1 MASIEKRIDSE
12 GNTTY
17 RVRVRLK
24 GYPIQTATFARL
36 TDAKKWAQSTESAI
50 RERRHFK
57 TSEAK
62 RRTVAE
68 LIDRY
73 TKEVMPN
80 KKAGTQKDQ
89 RQQLQWWREKI
100 GAYSLADLSPALV
113 SEHRDKLLR
122 EPINDPGKP
131 TKTRTPA
138 RVNRYLAVLSHAFTI
153 AVREWQWLEDNPL
166 RKVSKL
172 KEPRGRVRFLSD
184 DGAAPDG
191 TTIEGERT
199 RLLKACR
206 ESRSPDLY
214 DAVVLALSTGA
225 RKMEILGLRWRQVD
239 LKRGLIVLEDTKN
252 DDRRGIPLAGH
263 ALEVMRKRA
272 KVMRIDTDLVF
283 PSPEKPKS
291 PEVPWQP
298 LDPRAAFGAALE
310 RAGIEDFRWH
320 DLRHSAASYLAMN
333 GASLPEIA
341 EVLGHKTLQMVK
353 RYSHLSADHTA
364 GVVARMNAKIFG
376 I

>member
-1 MASIEKRIDSE
+1 MASIQKRSDSE

-24 GYPIQTATFARL
+24 GYPIQTATFSRV

-73 TKEVMPN
+73 TKEVLPG
-80 KKAGTQKDQ
+80 KKDGTQRDQ
-89 RQQLQWWREKI
+89 RQQLQWWRDKL
-100 GAYSLADLSPALV
+100 GVYSLADLSPALV
-113 SEHRDKLLR
+113 SECRDKLSR
-122 EPINDPGKP
+122 EPINEPGKP
-131 TKTRTPA
+131 NRTRTPA
-138 RVNRYLAVLSHAFTI
+138 RVNRYLAALSHAFTV

-172 KEPRGRVRFLSD
+172 REPRGRVRFLSED
-184 DGAAPDG
+184 EVGPNG
-191 TTIEGERT
+191 EIIEGERT
-199 RLLKACR
+199 RLLKACK

-252 DDRRGIPLAGH
+252 NDRRGLPLAGH
-263 ALEVMRKRA
+263 ALELMRERA
-272 KVMRIDTDLVF
+272 KVRRIDSDLVF
-283 PSPEKPKS
+283 PSVDGP
-291 PEVPWQP
+291 QRP
-298 LDPRAAFGAALE
+298 LDPRAAFLAALE

-333 GASLPEIA
+333 GASLAEIA
-341 EVLGHKTLQMVK
+341 EVLGHKTLAMVK

-364 GVVARMNAKIFG
+364 GVVARMNEKIFG
-376 I
+376 G